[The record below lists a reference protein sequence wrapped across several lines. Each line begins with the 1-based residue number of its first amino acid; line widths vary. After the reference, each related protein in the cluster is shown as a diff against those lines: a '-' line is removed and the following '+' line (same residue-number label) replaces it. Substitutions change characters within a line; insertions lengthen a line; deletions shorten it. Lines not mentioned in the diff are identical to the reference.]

1 MTILDEK
8 ESSVSLKLIV
18 VLVSLATC
26 AAFAGLFAM
35 NAAHSGGTPPTSA
48 QTQSGNI

>member
-35 NAAHSGGTPPTSA
+35 NAGHSAGAPPAQATA
-48 QTQSGNI
+48 QTGNI